1 MSNRGEKEEGNKERR
16 EGEEK
21 EGGRGERQGDS
32 VSSAISKVKS

>member
-1 MSNRGEKEEGNKERR
+1 MNNEGKRKRGIRR

-32 VSSAISKVKS
+32 ISWATSKVKP